1 MISNQVEMY
10 LSEKK
15 KTYLSDPILIF
26 PNPPTPRIALSLPP
40 SSNAH
45 PHPSMYNV
53 CVNSIDQYCPD
64 VGDVLNLIP
73 PCREWENVHYIKP
86 IAILVKD
93 EGGQRLPEP
102 ELDVVRFVAAF
113 TPDHD
118 DGYHDPDQWSLQ
130 WSWWAWGWWWSLNDH
145 IYCDHHCDH
154 EDHDDDHTHAGNM
167 PMIVVSWLWYDLSS
181 HYPGKMPRKLIV
193 AIDSAITVGS
203 IICSKDY
210 QWFIITTTIL
220 VTYITVLVINNIIT
234 SSMVNWLQSGSPTH
248 LVSQSGNLTRSIAH
262 RYHLSKHCDW
272 WRGTPESKWLKW
284 EGSECSWYG
293 IIAFNHCESSS
304 SKCGGHS
311 SECSWYARHRF

>member
-93 EGGQRLPEP
+93 EGGQRLPEA
-102 ELDVVRFVAAF
+102 ELDVVGFVAGF

-118 DGYHDPDQWSLQ
+118 YQLHS
-130 WSWWAWGWWWSLNDH
+130 WSWWRLSWSWSVIIAMIVMSMRMVMIIKWPHLLWSSLWSSGSWWWS
-145 IYCDHHCDH
+145 YSC
-154 EDHDDDHTHAGNM
+154 
-167 PMIVVSWLWYDLSS
+167 
-181 HYPGKMPRKLIV
+181 R
-193 AIDSAITVGS
+193 
-203 IICSKDY
+203 
-210 QWFIITTTIL
+210 
-220 VTYITVLVINNIIT
+220 
-234 SSMVNWLQSGSPTH
+234 
-248 LVSQSGNLTRSIAH
+248 
-262 RYHLSKHCDW
+262 
-272 WRGTPESKWLKW
+272 
-284 EGSECSWYG
+284 
-293 IIAFNHCESSS
+293 
-304 SKCGGHS
+304 
-311 SECSWYARHRF
+311 